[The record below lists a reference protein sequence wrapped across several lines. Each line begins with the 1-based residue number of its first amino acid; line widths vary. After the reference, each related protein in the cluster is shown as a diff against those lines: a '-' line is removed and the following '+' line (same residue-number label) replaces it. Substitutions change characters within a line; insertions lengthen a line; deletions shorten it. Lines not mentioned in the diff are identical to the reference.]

1 MLISEDDYRTFV
13 LLSLPIKGGHHVN
26 AAVLGI
32 GSGAAVVRRL
42 ETGTLSHKPM
52 FHADSNG
59 SAHMRHMGRKLKSGL
74 RTTSLLL
81 MDELMP
87 HTWSGAEAETP
98 ILRPKLWGK
107 PPSFETI
114 KPRADEGVLPRHA
127 NAHHLLSLPMAM
139 YPTRELAQ
147 SPLFRIRT
155 EMLPKEEQISLS
167 YARAKA
173 IVKSYG
179 CTAKDITELSPKFW
193 KLHLDPIWSV
203 DGAAGTLCTI
213 QLNLCAGTL
222 CRFASK
228 SAPWVQE
235 TLQKVLSFEYCGQ
248 YCVTEVG
255 HGLDAFHMETTATLL
270 DNGEFELHTP
280 SEAGAKFMPPTAP
293 MGDPTIAVVFAK
305 TMVNGESHGIKPFL
319 VPINDGVH
327 MHKGVTCKVLPHR
340 GGSRHINHSLTSF
353 NKVRLPYTSLL
364 CEIDKPQDPRTAFF
378 KALSSVAIGTMAI
391 GSLGVPALQVASYIA
406 ARYSLRRKVIDTF
419 TGKASPI
426 INFRT
431 QKTPVLTALAQSFVM
446 QAFQE
451 ATAKVFTHTKDIRVC
466 HAVGAIM
473 KIVMMQHGQAANLGL
488 SDRCGAQ
495 GLFSVNQLTTT
506 FCDMRGTAIAEGDTL
521 ALSIKLASELLLGRY
536 SLPPSSDP
544 TSLLAQHEQGLLEE
558 YRGLLKTIGH
568 HRSADFDRLILPE
581 CLALVQAIG
590 HRMAYDAAVAKGVE
604 KYILDLY
611 VASCL
616 KLDPSWYVEKL
627 SIPRS
632 QIREME
638 ALAVDAVFPH
648 LEDLL
653 GRLGV
658 EPYITAPIV
667 SDENWAE
674 FVKSIPPLVAPEE
687 KVAEPV
693 PVSEAPPAK
702 PFISIKFKQAMEV
715 LVYVG
720 LPVFMFATISFV

>member
-1 MLISEDDYRTFV
+1 M
-13 LLSLPIKGGHHVN
+13 
-26 AAVLGI
+26 AAV
-32 GSGAAVVRRL
+32 
-42 ETGTLSHKPM
+42 
-52 FHADSNG
+52 
-59 SAHMRHMGRKLKSGL
+59 
-74 RTTSLLL
+74 
-81 MDELMP
+81 
-87 HTWSGAEAETP
+87 
-98 ILRPKLWGK
+98 
-107 PPSFETI
+107 
-114 KPRADEGVLPRHA
+114 
-127 NAHHLLSLPMAM
+127 

-155 EMLPKEEQISLS
+155 EMLPKAEQISLS

-179 CTAKDITELSPKFW
+179 LTAKDIAGLSPKFW
-193 KLHLDPIWSV
+193 QLHMDPIWSV

-213 QLNLCAGTL
+213 QLNLCGGTL
-222 CRFASK
+222 CRFAMKHSD
-228 SAPWVQE
+228 PWVLE

-248 YCVTEVG
+248 YCVTEIG

-280 SEAGAKFMPPTAP
+280 TEAGAKFMPPTAP
-293 MGDPTIAVVFAK
+293 MGDPMIAVVFAK
-305 TMVNGESHGIKPFL
+305 TIVKGEDHGIKPYL

-327 MHKGVTCKVLPHR
+327 MHKGVTCKILPHR
-340 GGSRHINHSLTSF
+340 GGSRHVNHSLTSF
-353 NKVRLPYTSLL
+353 NKVRLPYASLL
-364 CEIDKPQDPRTAFF
+364 SEIDKPEDPRTAFF
-378 KALSSVAIGTMAI
+378 KAMSSVAIGTIAI

-406 ARYSLRRKVIDTF
+406 ARYSLRRKVIDTA

-431 QKTPVLTALAQSFVM
+431 QKTPVLTALAHSFVM

-451 ATAKVFTHTKDIRVC
+451 ASAKAFMFSKDMRVK

-521 ALSIKLASELLLGRY
+521 ALSIS
-536 SLPPSSDP
+536 
-544 TSLLAQHEQGLLEE
+544 LLEE
-558 YRGLLKTIGH
+558 YRGVLKTIGH

-581 CLALVQAIG
+581 CLAFVQAIG
-590 HRMAYDAAVAKGVE
+590 HRMAYDAAVAKGVD
-604 KYILDLY
+604 KCLIDLY
-611 VASCL
+611 VASCVR
-616 KLDPSWYVEKL
+616 LDPSW
-627 SIPRS
+627 
-632 QIREME
+632 EME
-638 ALAVDAVFPH
+638 ARAVDDVYPH
-648 LEDLL
+648 LEEYL

-667 SDENWAE
+667 SDEKWAE
-674 FVKSIPPLVAPEE
+674 FVESIPPLVAPEE
-687 KVAEPV
+687 EKVPEKVPDPA
-693 PVSEAPPAK
+693 PVSESSPAK
-702 PFISIKFKQAMEV
+702 PFISIKFKQAMQV